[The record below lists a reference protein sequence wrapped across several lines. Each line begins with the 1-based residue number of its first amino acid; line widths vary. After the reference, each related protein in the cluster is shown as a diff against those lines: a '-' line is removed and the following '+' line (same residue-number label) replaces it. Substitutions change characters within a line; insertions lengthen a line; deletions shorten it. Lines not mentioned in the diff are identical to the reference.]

1 MSPAGRLIHAA
12 YTGSEFIF
20 LSRAFGGVKMPT
32 LNYKGFDIS
41 PASQQRTD
49 SGEWTVRVC
58 ITNNTSTGVNEWFFD
73 APKAFSGKDEAEKQ
87 SVIFGKKIVDGEV
100 PGYSVEGLH

>member
-20 LSRAFGGVKMPT
+20 LSRSFGGVKMPT
-32 LNYKGFDIS
+32 INYKGFDIN
-41 PASQQRTD
+41 PASQQRAV
-49 SGEWTVRVC
+49 SGGWTVRAC
-58 ITNNTSTGVNEWFFD
+58 ITNHTSTGENEWFFD
-73 APKAFSGKDEAEKQ
+73 APTTFSSKDEAEKQ